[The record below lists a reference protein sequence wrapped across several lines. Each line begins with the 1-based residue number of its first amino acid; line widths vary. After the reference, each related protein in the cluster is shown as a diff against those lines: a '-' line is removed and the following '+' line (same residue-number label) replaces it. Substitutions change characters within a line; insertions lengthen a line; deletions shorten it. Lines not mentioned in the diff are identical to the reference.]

1 MTIRTKA
8 QFASEWAALRME
20 EDKANEQCCAA
31 KAKYEKIKLKRE
43 QVQNELYSSVGR
55 NISRKLFQ
63 TDNGI
68 VLVQYSNGQS
78 HVYLEEL
85 E

>member
-1 MTIRTKA
+1 MTTRTKA
-8 QFASEWAALRME
+8 QFASEWAALRAD
-20 EDKANEQCCAA
+20 EDKANAELNAA
-31 KAKYEKIKLKRE
+31 KNKYERIKIKRE
-43 QVQNELYSSVGR
+43 AVQKELHSAVGR

-85 E
+85 Q